1 MIAIDPT
8 DRGLLLSDGLFETF
22 LALDGKVQRPLAH
35 LARLALGCAALGLP
49 VPDQDEAMRVMAYAL
64 ATAGLTHGRAAVR
77 LNWTAGSGGRGL
89 NRPLTLEPRLW
100 ATAAV
105 SLKPEHPAR
114 LMLASVRRNATS
126 VMAHH
131 KTLAYLDNVMAR
143 REALSVGADEAVM
156 LNQDGDLAC
165 AAASNL
171 FWIEGTQLL
180 TPDLS
185 CGVLAGTERARVL
198 EMAAETRIE
207 TRLVRASAEALQKAD
222 GIFLTNS
229 LNGLWPV
236 SHWQGS
242 AVKTSPYAIRL
253 MTGLADI
260 KSPPEQ
266 GP

>member
-1 MIAIDPT
+1 MIAIDST
-8 DRGLLLSDGLFETF
+8 DRGLLLGDGLFETL
-22 LALDGKVQRPLAH
+22 LALDGKVQRPLVH
-35 LARLALGCAALGLP
+35 LARMGLGCAALGLP
-49 VPDQDEAMRVMAYAL
+49 APDQDEAMRVMADAL
-64 ATAGLTHGRAAVR
+64 STSGLTHGRAALR

-100 ATAAV
+100 ATAAA
-105 SLKPEHPAR
+105 SLRPDHPAR

-126 VMAHH
+126 VTAHH

-143 REALSVGADEAVM
+143 REALAVGADEAVM

-198 EMAAETRIE
+198 AAAAEAGIE
-207 TRLVRASAEALQKAD
+207 ARPVQASAEALQRAD

-236 SHWQGS
+236 SHWQGA
-242 AVKTSPYAIRL
+242 AVKTSPDAHRI
-253 MTGLADI
+253 MTVLG
-260 KSPPEQ
+260 

>member
-1 MIAIDPT
+1 MIAMDPT
-8 DRGLLLSDGLFETF
+8 DRGLLLGDGLFETL

-35 LARLALGCAALGLP
+35 LARMALGCTALGLP
-49 VPDQDEAMRVMAYAL
+49 VPDLDEALKAMADTL
-64 ATAGLTHGRAAVR
+64 ATSGLTHGRAAVR

-105 SLKPEHPAR
+105 SLKPGHPAK
-114 LMLASVRRNATS
+114 LMLASVCRNATS
-126 VMAHH
+126 VTAHH
-131 KTLAYLDNVMAR
+131 KTLAYLDNIMAR
-143 REALSVGADEAVM
+143 REALSVGADEAIM
-156 LNQDGDLAC
+156 LNQDGNLAC

-198 EMAAETRIE
+198 AAAAEAGIE
-207 TRLVRASAEALQKAD
+207 ARPVHASADILQRAD

-242 AVKTSPYAIRL
+242 AVKTSPDAIRL
-253 MTGLADI
+253 MTVLGR
-260 KSPPEQ
+260 S
-266 GP
+266 

>member
-1 MIAIDPT
+1 MIAIDST
-8 DRGLLLSDGLFETF
+8 DRGLLLGDGLFETL
-22 LALDGKVQRPLAH
+22 LALDGKVQRPLVH
-35 LARLALGCAALGLP
+35 LARMGLGCAALGLP
-49 VPDQDEAMRVMAYAL
+49 APDQDEAMKVMADAL
-64 ATAGLTHGRAAVR
+64 STSGLTHGRAAVR

-105 SLKPEHPAR
+105 SLKPDHPAR

-126 VMAHH
+126 VTAHH

-143 REALSVGADEAVM
+143 REALAVGADEAVM

-198 EMAAETRIE
+198 AAAAEAGIE
-207 TRLVRASAEALQKAD
+207 ARPVQASAEALQKAD

-229 LNGLWPV
+229 LNGLWSV
-236 SHWQGS
+236 SHWQGA
-242 AVKTSPYAIRL
+242 AVKTSPDAHRI
-253 MTGLADI
+253 MTVLG
-260 KSPPEQ
+260 

>member
-8 DRGLLLSDGLFETF
+8 DRGLLLGDGLFETL
-22 LALDGKVQRPLAH
+22 LALDGKVQRPLVH
-35 LARLALGCAALGLP
+35 LARMGLGCAALGLP
-49 VPDQDEAMRVMAYAL
+49 APDQDEAMKVMADAL
-64 ATAGLTHGRAAVR
+64 STSGLTHGRAAVR

-105 SLKPEHPAR
+105 SLKPDHPAR

-126 VMAHH
+126 VTAHH

-143 REALSVGADEAVM
+143 REALAVGADEAVM
-156 LNQDGDLAC
+156 LNHDGDLAC

-198 EMAAETRIE
+198 AAAAEAGIE
-207 TRLVRASAEALQKAD
+207 ARPVQASAEALQRAD

-236 SHWQGS
+236 SHWQGA
-242 AVKTSPYAIRL
+242 AVKTSPDTLRI
-253 MTGLADI
+253 MTVLG
-260 KSPPEQ
+260 

>member
-1 MIAIDPT
+1 MIALDPT
-8 DRGLLLSDGLFETF
+8 DRGLLLGDGLFETL
-22 LALDGKVQRPLAH
+22 LALEGKVQRPLVH
-35 LARLALGCAALGLP
+35 LARMGRGCAALGLP
-49 VPDQDEAMRVMAYAL
+49 APDQDQALTVMAEAL
-64 ATAGLTHGRAAVR
+64 ARSGLTHGRAAVR

-100 ATAAV
+100 ASAAA
-105 SLKPEHPAR
+105 SLRPEHPAR
-114 LMLASVRRNATS
+114 LMLANVRRNATS
-126 VMAHH
+126 VTAHH

-143 REALSVGADEAVM
+143 REALAVGADEAVM

-171 FWIEGTQLL
+171 FWIEGEQLF

-198 EMAAETRIE
+198 AAAAEARVE
-207 TRLVRASAEALQKAD
+207 ARLVQSSAEALQKAD

-236 SHWQGS
+236 SHWQGT
-242 AVKTSPYAIRL
+242 AVKTSPDAQRL
-253 MTGLADI
+253 MTVLGG
-260 KSPPEQ
+260 S
-266 GP
+266 

>member
-8 DRGLLLSDGLFETF
+8 DRGLLLGDGLFETL
-22 LALDGKVQRPLAH
+22 LALDGKVQRPLVH
-35 LARLALGCAALGLP
+35 LARMGLGCAALGLP
-49 VPDQDEAMRVMAYAL
+49 APDQDEALTVMADAL
-64 ATAGLTHGRAAVR
+64 STSGLTHGRAAVR

-105 SLKPEHPAR
+105 SLKPERPAR

-126 VMAHH
+126 VTAHH

-143 REALSVGADEAVM
+143 RDALAVGADEAVM

-198 EMAAETRIE
+198 AAAAEAGIE
-207 TRLVRASAEALQKAD
+207 ARPVQASAEALQKAD

-229 LNGLWPV
+229 LNGLWSV
-236 SHWQGS
+236 SHWQGA
-242 AVKTSPYAIRL
+242 AVKTSPDAHRI
-253 MTGLADI
+253 MTVLG
-260 KSPPEQ
+260 

>member
-1 MIAIDPT
+1 
-8 DRGLLLSDGLFETF
+8 
-22 LALDGKVQRPLAH
+22 
-35 LARLALGCAALGLP
+35 
-49 VPDQDEAMRVMAYAL
+49 
-64 ATAGLTHGRAAVR
+64 
-77 LNWTAGSGGRGL
+77 
-89 NRPLTLEPRLW
+89 
-100 ATAAV
+100 
-105 SLKPEHPAR
+105 
-114 LMLASVRRNATS
+114 MLASVRRNATS
-126 VMAHH
+126 VTAHH

-143 REALSVGADEAVM
+143 REALAVGADEAVM

-198 EMAAETRIE
+198 AAAAEAGIE
-207 TRLVRASAEALQKAD
+207 ARPVQASAEALQRAD

-236 SHWQGS
+236 SHWQGA
-242 AVKTSPYAIRL
+242 AVKTSPDAHRI
-253 MTGLADI
+253 MTVLG
-260 KSPPEQ
+260 

>member
-1 MIAIDPT
+1 MIAIDTT
-8 DRGLLLSDGLFETF
+8 DRGLLLGDGLFETL
-22 LALDGKVQRPLAH
+22 LALDGKVQRPLVH
-35 LARLALGCAALGLP
+35 LARMGLGCAALGLP
-49 VPDQDEAMRVMAYAL
+49 APDQDEALTVMADAL
-64 ATAGLTHGRAAVR
+64 FTSGLTHGRAAVR

-105 SLKPEHPAR
+105 SLKPDHPAR

-126 VMAHH
+126 VTAHH

-143 REALSVGADEAVM
+143 RDALALGADEAVM

-198 EMAAETRIE
+198 AAAAEAGIE
-207 TRLVRASAEALQKAD
+207 ARPVQASADSLQRVD

-236 SHWQGS
+236 SHWQGA
-242 AVKTSPYAIRL
+242 AVKTSPDAHRI
-253 MTGLADI
+253 MTVLG
-260 KSPPEQ
+260 

>member
-8 DRGLLLSDGLFETF
+8 DRGLLLGDGLFETL
-22 LALDGKVQRPLAH
+22 LALDGKVQRPLVH
-35 LARLALGCAALGLP
+35 LARMGLGCAALGLP
-49 VPDQDEAMRVMAYAL
+49 APCQDEAMRVMADAL
-64 ATAGLTHGRAAVR
+64 STSGLTHGRAAVR
-77 LNWTAGSGGRGL
+77 LNWTVGSGGRGL

-100 ATAAV
+100 ATAAA
-105 SLKPEHPAR
+105 SLRPDHPAR

-126 VMAHH
+126 VTAHH

-143 REALSVGADEAVM
+143 REALAVGADEAVM

-198 EMAAETRIE
+198 AAAAEAGIE
-207 TRLVRASAEALQKAD
+207 ARPVQASAEALQRAD

-236 SHWQGS
+236 SHWQGA
-242 AVKTSPYAIRL
+242 AVKTSPDALRI
-253 MTGLADI
+253 MTVLG
-260 KSPPEQ
+260 

>member
-8 DRGLLLSDGLFETF
+8 DRGLLLGDGLFETL
-22 LALDGKVQRPLAH
+22 LALDGKVQRPLVH
-35 LARLALGCAALGLP
+35 LARMGLGCAALGLP
-49 VPDQDEAMRVMAYAL
+49 APDQDEALTVMADAL
-64 ATAGLTHGRAAVR
+64 FTSGLTHGRAAVR

-105 SLKPEHPAR
+105 SLKPDHPAR

-126 VMAHH
+126 VTAHH

-143 REALSVGADEAVM
+143 REALAVGADEAVM

-198 EMAAETRIE
+198 AAAAEAGIE
-207 TRLVRASAEALQKAD
+207 ARPVQASADSLQRVD

-236 SHWQGS
+236 SHWQGA
-242 AVKTSPYAIRL
+242 AVKTSPDAHRI
-253 MTGLADI
+253 MTVLG
-260 KSPPEQ
+260 

>member
-8 DRGLLLSDGLFETF
+8 DRGLLLGDGLFETL
-22 LALDGKVQRPLAH
+22 LALDGKVQRPLVH
-35 LARLALGCAALGLP
+35 LARMGLGCAALGLP
-49 VPDQDEAMRVMAYAL
+49 APCQDEALTVMADAL
-64 ATAGLTHGRAAVR
+64 STSGLTHGRAAVR

-105 SLKPEHPAR
+105 SLKPERPAR

-126 VMAHH
+126 VTAHH

-143 REALSVGADEAVM
+143 REALAVGADEAVM

-198 EMAAETRIE
+198 AAAAEAGIE
-207 TRLVRASAEALQKAD
+207 ARPVQASAEALQRAD

-236 SHWQGS
+236 SHWQGA
-242 AVKTSPYAIRL
+242 AVKTSPDALRI
-253 MTGLADI
+253 MTVLG
-260 KSPPEQ
+260 

>member
-1 MIAIDPT
+1 MIAMDST
-8 DRGLLLSDGLFETF
+8 DRGLLLGDGLFETL
-22 LALDGKVQRPLAH
+22 LALDGVVQRPLVH
-35 LARLALGCAALGLP
+35 LARMGRGCAALGLP
-49 VPDQDEAMRVMAYAL
+49 APDQNQALTVMAEAL
-64 ATAGLTHGRAAVR
+64 ARTGLTHGRAAVR

-100 ATAAV
+100 ASVAA
-105 SLKPEHPAR
+105 SLRPEHPAR
-114 LMLASVRRNATS
+114 LMLANVRRNATS
-126 VMAHH
+126 VTAHH

-143 REALSVGADEAVM
+143 REALAVGADEAVM

-171 FWIEGTQLL
+171 FWIEGEQLF

-198 EMAAETRIE
+198 AAAAEAGIE
-207 TRLVRASAEALQKAD
+207 ARPVQASAEALQKAD

-236 SHWQGS
+236 SHWQG
-242 AVKTSPYAIRL
+242 ADVKTSPDAHRI
-253 MTGLADI
+253 MTVLG
-260 KSPPEQ
+260 

>member
-8 DRGLLLSDGLFETF
+8 DRGLLLGDGLFETL
-22 LALDGKVQRPLAH
+22 LALDGKVQRPLVH
-35 LARLALGCAALGLP
+35 LARMGLGCAALGLP
-49 VPDQDEAMRVMAYAL
+49 APCQDEALTVMADAL
-64 ATAGLTHGRAAVR
+64 ARSGLTHGRAAVR

-105 SLKPEHPAR
+105 SLKPDHPAR

-126 VMAHH
+126 VTAHH

-143 REALSVGADEAVM
+143 REALAVGADEAVM

-198 EMAAETRIE
+198 AAAAEAGIE
-207 TRLVRASAEALQKAD
+207 ARPVQASAEALQRAD

-236 SHWQGS
+236 SHWQGA
-242 AVKTSPYAIRL
+242 AVKTSPDAHRI
-253 MTGLADI
+253 MTVLG
-260 KSPPEQ
+260 

>member
-8 DRGLLLSDGLFETF
+8 DRGLLLGDGLFETL
-22 LALDGKVQRPLAH
+22 LALDGKVQRPLVH
-35 LARLALGCAALGLP
+35 LARMGLGCAALGLP
-49 VPDQDEAMRVMAYAL
+49 APDQDEALTVMADAL
-64 ATAGLTHGRAAVR
+64 ARSGLTHGRAAVR

-105 SLKPEHPAR
+105 SLKPDHPAR

-126 VMAHH
+126 VTAHH

-143 REALSVGADEAVM
+143 REALAVGADEAVM

-198 EMAAETRIE
+198 AAAAEAGIE
-207 TRLVRASAEALQKAD
+207 ARPVQASAEALQRAD

-236 SHWQGS
+236 SHWQGA
-242 AVKTSPYAIRL
+242 AVKTSPDAHRI
-253 MTGLADI
+253 MTVLG
-260 KSPPEQ
+260 

>member
-8 DRGLLLSDGLFETF
+8 DRGLLLGDGLFETL
-22 LALDGKVQRPLAH
+22 LALDGKVQRPLVH
-35 LARLALGCAALGLP
+35 LARMGLGCAALGLP
-49 VPDQDEAMRVMAYAL
+49 APDQDEAMKVMADAL
-64 ATAGLTHGRAAVR
+64 STSGLTHGRAAVR

-105 SLKPEHPAR
+105 SLKPDHPAR

-126 VMAHH
+126 VTAHH

-143 REALSVGADEAVM
+143 REALAVGADEAVM

-198 EMAAETRIE
+198 AAAAEAGIE
-207 TRLVRASAEALQKAD
+207 ARPVQASAEALQRAD

-236 SHWQGS
+236 SHWQG
-242 AVKTSPYAIRL
+242 AAMKTSPDAHRI
-253 MTGLADI
+253 MTVLG
-260 KSPPEQ
+260 

>member
-1 MIAIDPT
+1 MIAIDTT
-8 DRGLLLSDGLFETF
+8 DRGLLLGDGLFETL
-22 LALDGKVQRPLAH
+22 LALDGKVQRPLVH
-35 LARLALGCAALGLP
+35 LARMGLGCAALGLP
-49 VPDQDEAMRVMAYAL
+49 APCQDEALTVMADAL
-64 ATAGLTHGRAAVR
+64 ARSGLTHGRAAVR

-105 SLKPEHPAR
+105 SLKPDHPAR

-126 VMAHH
+126 VTAHH

-143 REALSVGADEAVM
+143 REAPAVGADEAVM

-198 EMAAETRIE
+198 AAAAEAGIE
-207 TRLVRASAEALQKAD
+207 ARPVQASAEALQKAD

-236 SHWQGS
+236 SHWQGA
-242 AVKTSPYAIRL
+242 AVKTSPDAHRI
-253 MTGLADI
+253 MTVLG
-260 KSPPEQ
+260 

>member
-8 DRGLLLSDGLFETF
+8 DRGLLLGDGLFETL

-35 LARLALGCAALGLP
+35 LARMALGCAALGLP
-49 VPDQDEAMRVMAYAL
+49 VPDLDEALKAMADTL
-64 ATAGLTHGRAAVR
+64 ATSGLTHGRAAVR

-105 SLKPEHPAR
+105 SLKPEHAAK
-114 LMLASVRRNATS
+114 LMLADVRRNATS
-126 VMAHH
+126 VTAHH
-131 KTLAYLDNVMAR
+131 KTLAYLDNIMAR
-143 REALSVGADEAVM
+143 REALFVGADEAIM
-156 LNQDGDLAC
+156 LNQDGNLAC

-171 FWIEGTQLL
+171 FWIEGTQLY

-198 EMAAETRIE
+198 AAAAEAGIE
-207 TRLVRASAEALQKAD
+207 ARPVHASADILQRAN

-242 AVKTSPYAIRL
+242 AVKTSSDAIRL
-253 MTGLADI
+253 MTVLGT
-260 KSPPEQ
+260 S
-266 GP
+266 

>member
-8 DRGLLLSDGLFETF
+8 DRGLLLGDGLFETL
-22 LALDGKVQRPLAH
+22 LALDGKVQRPLVH
-35 LARLALGCAALGLP
+35 LARMGLGCAALGLP
-49 VPDQDEAMRVMAYAL
+49 APCQDEALTVMADAL
-64 ATAGLTHGRAAVR
+64 ARSGLTHGRAAVR

-105 SLKPEHPAR
+105 SLKPDHPAR

-126 VMAHH
+126 VTAHH

-143 REALSVGADEAVM
+143 REALAVGADEAVM

-198 EMAAETRIE
+198 AAAAEAGIE
-207 TRLVRASAEALQKAD
+207 ARPVQASADSLQRVD

-236 SHWQGS
+236 SHWQG
-242 AVKTSPYAIRL
+242 AAMKTSPDAHRI
-253 MTGLADI
+253 MTVLG
-260 KSPPEQ
+260 

>member
-8 DRGLLLSDGLFETF
+8 DRGLLLGDGLFETL
-22 LALDGKVQRPLAH
+22 LALDGKVQRPLVH
-35 LARLALGCAALGLP
+35 LARMGLGCAALGLP
-49 VPDQDEAMRVMAYAL
+49 APDQDEALKVMADAL
-64 ATAGLTHGRAAVR
+64 ARSGLTHGRAAVR

-105 SLKPEHPAR
+105 SLKPDHPAR

-126 VMAHH
+126 VTAHH

-143 REALSVGADEAVM
+143 REALAVGADEAVM

-198 EMAAETRIE
+198 AAAAEAGIE
-207 TRLVRASAEALQKAD
+207 ARPVQASADSLQRVD

-236 SHWQGS
+236 SHWQGA
-242 AVKTSPYAIRL
+242 AVKTSPDAHRI
-253 MTGLADI
+253 MTVLG
-260 KSPPEQ
+260 